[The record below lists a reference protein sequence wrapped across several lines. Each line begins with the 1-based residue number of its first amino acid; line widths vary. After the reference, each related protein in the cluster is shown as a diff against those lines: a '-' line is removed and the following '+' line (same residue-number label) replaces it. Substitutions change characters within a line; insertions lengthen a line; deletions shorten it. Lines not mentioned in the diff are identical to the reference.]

1 MRRYIKLLA
10 GFSAG
15 ILLLLPAT
23 TGAQA
28 QWNEVLAKARKE
40 GTVVLGTS
48 HTDPSFRQ
56 AVTRVFLDRFGI
68 KVEVRALPSG
78 DLVSIIG
85 RECTAGRPS
94 MDVIMSGLSEVL
106 GFHGKD
112 KTCYSPIKPALMLP
126 EVIDAKNW
134 QGGFLKWNDSDGQ
147 YFLQTSEYV
156 EGWTTINPEQV
167 QPAQVATAQDFLKP
181 EFTGKI
187 ASFDPRRG
195 GPGQATATF
204 LLLSFGDDY
213 IRRLYVGQK
222 VVYTTE
228 YRQLADWI
236 TRGGYSIGLG
246 LIATP
251 IEPLRKAQLPIAVVT
266 HKDFP
271 GFLSGG
277 FSVLKSLKDSPHPN
291 AATVLL
297 NWLASKEG
305 QEIFSQTALWPSRR
319 VDVQVKEVPDYLF
332 PKKGIKYLDNFDLD
346 FYSKKRP
353 ETSKKLIE
361 LLGR

>member
-1 MRRYIKLLA
+1 MRRYINLLA
-10 GFSAG
+10 RISAG
-15 ILLLLPAT
+15 IILLFPAAA
-23 TGAQA
+23 GAQA
-28 QWNEVLAKARKE
+28 QWNEALAKARKE

-126 EVIDAKNW
+126 EVIDGKNW
-134 QGGFLKWNDSDGQ
+134 QGGFLKWNDSEGQ

-213 IRRLYVGQK
+213 IRRLYLGQK

-236 TRGGYSIGLG
+236 TRGGYAIGLG
-246 LIATP
+246 QIATP

-277 FSVLKSLKDSPHPN
+277 FSVLKAMKD
-291 AATVLL
+291 
-297 NWLASKEG
+297 
-305 QEIFSQTALWPSRR
+305 
-319 VDVQVKEVPDYLF
+319 
-332 PKKGIKYLDNFDLD
+332 
-346 FYSKKRP
+346 
-353 ETSKKLIE
+353 
-361 LLGR
+361 

>member
-1 MRRYIKLLA
+1 MRCRLFLLA
-10 GFSAG
+10 GLWVSIPFFGSVAR
-15 ILLLLPAT
+15 
-23 TGAQA
+23 GAEA
-28 QWNEVLAKARKE
+28 QWNDLVAKARKE
-40 GTVVLGTS
+40 GTVVLATS

-56 AVTRVFLDRFGI
+56 AVTSVFPERFGV
-68 KVEVRALPSG
+68 KVEFRAHPSG
-78 DLVSIIG
+78 ELVAIIG
-85 RECTAGRPS
+85 RECAAGRPS
-94 MDVIMSGLSEVL
+94 IDVILSGLSEVL
-106 GFHGKD
+106 GLHTKE
-112 KTCYSPIKPALMLP
+112 KECYSPIKPGLMLP
-126 EVIDAKNW
+126 EVVDVKNW
-134 QGGFLKWNDSDGQ
+134 QGGFLKWNDSEGQ

-156 EGWTTINPEQV
+156 EGWTTINTDQV

-204 LLLSFGDDY
+204 LLLSFGDEY
-213 IRRLYVGQK
+213 VRRLYLGQK

-228 YRQLADWI
+228 YRQLADWV
-236 TRGGYSIGLG
+236 TRGAYSIGLG
-246 LIATP
+246 QIATP
-251 IEPLRKAQLPIAVVT
+251 VEPLRKARLPIAVVT

-277 FSVLKSLKDSPHPN
+277 FSVLKGIKDSPHPN
-291 AATVLL
+291 AATLLL
-297 NWLASKEG
+297 NWLAAKEG
-305 QEIFSQTALWPSRR
+305 QEIFSRTALWPSRR
-319 VDVQVKEVPDYLF
+319 IDVQVKEVPDYLF
-332 PKKGIKYLDNFDLD
+332 PKPGVKYLDNFDLE